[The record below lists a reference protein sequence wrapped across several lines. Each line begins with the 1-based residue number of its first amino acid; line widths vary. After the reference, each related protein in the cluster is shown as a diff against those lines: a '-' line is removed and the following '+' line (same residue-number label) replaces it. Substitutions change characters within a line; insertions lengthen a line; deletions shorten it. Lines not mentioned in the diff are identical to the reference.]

1 MRNWRCIVGALAV
14 VPALAACI
22 PIGQDFRRPDE
33 GNMHFNETTTAQV
46 IGAYGD
52 PRRQKAWGRTDDV
65 LASEVGSPQPF
76 GAARATG
83 TMREIYYY
91 HQNRMGEG
99 TASGVEASKSAYFW
113 FFNDRLVGYL
123 AHSSFLQDSTLFD
136 DARARA
142 IVPWKSLR
150 EDVYRALGPPSGIR
164 VFPLV
169 AHEGQEV
176 LTYFAFEFD
185 RGANETRT
193 KRLHILVNA
202 LGVVENTRFD
212 SSAKPIPPPPP
223 SPAVITVPV
232 YTPPRRGR

>member
-1 MRNWRCIVGALAV
+1 MSWRSLLGALAL
-14 VPALAACI
+14 VPALSACI
-22 PIGQDFRRPDE
+22 PVGQDFRRPDE
-33 GNMHFNETTTAQV
+33 DHMRFNETTPAEV
-46 IGAYGD
+46 IGGYGG
-52 PRRQKAWGRTDDV
+52 PLRQKSWGRTDDV
-65 LASEVGSPQPF
+65 LASELSSPQPF
-76 GAARATG
+76 GAARASG

-91 HQNRMGEG
+91 HQNRMAEG
-99 TASGVEASKSAYFW
+99 TATGVEASKSVYFW

-136 DARARA
+136 EAGARA

-150 EDVYRALGPPSGIR
+150 DDVLRSLGPPSGIR
-164 VFPLV
+164 VYPLV

-185 RGANETRT
+185 RRSNETRV

-223 SPAVITVPV
+223 SPVITVPV
-232 YTPPRRGR
+232 YTPPPRRR